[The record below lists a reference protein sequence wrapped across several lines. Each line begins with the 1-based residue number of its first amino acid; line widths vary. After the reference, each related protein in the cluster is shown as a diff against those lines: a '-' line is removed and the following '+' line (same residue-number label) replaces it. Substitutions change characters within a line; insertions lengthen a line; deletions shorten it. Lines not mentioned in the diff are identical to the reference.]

1 MFLLP
6 MFMFLSECQEPGCL
20 LSYCLVVYVKLALA
34 LQNKSMK
41 IHCQTTPLS
50 HNEYENDFLKSKVT
64 FSTPQR
70 ENLVVSWSLGACG
83 ARGACGAGG
92 AFGIFALPLL
102 TIHLLNGCVVKCLT

>member
-41 IHCQTTPLS
+41 IHCQNLIQLKDSLFSLS
-50 HNEYENDFLKSKVT
+50 HNEYENELLLKSKVT
-64 FSTPQR
+64 FPTP
-70 ENLVVSWSLGACG
+70 
-83 ARGACGAGG
+83 
-92 AFGIFALPLL
+92 P
-102 TIHLLNGCVVKCLT
+102 